1 MAVVWAIICRIARD
15 ISTAQRRT
23 ASLFPETHCQGLIG
37 IEPSLTVQ
45 TGKAKQVLPSIL
57 HSTLSDQQPGRL
69 GSQRHTG
76 DQEGEPH
83 PLQSP
88 GKTVRPFGLVVEL
101 RFDDPDSDDL
111 TDSPAEVATNARG
124 GPYDVSESENCQ
136 TPKFCSTHT

>member
-1 MAVVWAIICRIARD
+1 MC
-15 ISTAQRRT
+15 SG
-23 ASLFPETHCQGLIG
+23 THGQGLIG
-37 IEPSLTVQ
+37 IEPGLTVQ

-88 GKTVRPFGLVVEL
+88 GKTVGPFGLVVEL

-111 TDSPAEVATNARG
+111 TDSPAEVATGARG
-124 GPYDVSESENCQ
+124 
-136 TPKFCSTHT
+136 